1 VDEDLRSA
9 VDGLIARGGRVV
21 VRSGDPED
29 RSASAVTLD
38 QPGARFGILE
48 IYGRVA
54 LDGADRDR
62 AQSLTRIGW
71 ADPHVTSRG
80 GREIRIRP
88 AGVDG
93 EALILART
101 WRVPPALASEIV
113 ADVRVAIGTI
123 GAVEATPLAARS
135 APSDRP
141 AVTGT
146 SDVPL
151 RAEIDQAFDRSSGSS
166 DPARMR
172 GRSVPAPLRAL
183 TLVVLTVI
191 VAVGWTAIIRD
202 TGRSSA
208 ARSGPP
214 ASAGALTDGSGS
226 TPSTSAN
233 VSSIVPTDVPPSIQ
247 GGLAAQATDASSQR
261 AGSGMSSA
269 TDGDLAT
276 AWRPEAGSPQW
287 IELRLDP
294 VATINAFELVITQSA
309 SGSATHVIEIAG
321 PDGPLRVVG
330 TVERFTDDGEH
341 ISVRPPTP
349 IDRVERVRIETIG
362 GPPDVGWYEV
372 IVR

>member
-9 VDGLIARGGRVV
+9 VDGLIARGGRLV
-21 VRSGDPED
+21 VRSGDPVD
-29 RSASAVTLD
+29 RSVPSVTLD

-48 IYGRVA
+48 IHGRVVF
-54 LDGADRDR
+54 DGPDPDR
-62 AQSLTRIGW
+62 ADLLTRTGW

-88 AGVDG
+88 PGADG
-93 EALILART
+93 EAVTLART
-101 WRVPPALASEIV
+101 WRVPPTLASEIV
-113 ADVRVAIGTI
+113 ADVRSAIGTI
-123 GAVEATPLAARS
+123 GSLETTPLATRS
-135 APSDRP
+135 APGDP
-141 AVTGT
+141 VAVAAG
-146 SDVPL
+146 SDVL
-151 RAEIDQAFDRSSGSS
+151 ARAEIDHAYERSSESS
-166 DPARMR
+166 GATRMR
-172 GRSVPAPLRAL
+172 GRSLPAPLRAL
-183 TLVVLTVI
+183 TLIVLTVI

-208 ARSGPP
+208 ARSGAP
-214 ASAGALTDGSGS
+214 ASPSALAGAASPD
-226 TPSTSAN
+226 PSTSAEAP
-233 VSSIVPTDVPPSIQ
+233 STDPSDAPPSIH

-261 AGSGMSSA
+261 AGAAMSSA

-276 AWRPEAGSPQW
+276 AWRPQAGSPQW

-294 VATINAFELVITQSA
+294 VATISAFELVITQSA
-309 SGSATHVIEIAG
+309 SGSTTHVIEVAA

-349 IDRVERVRIETIG
+349 IDGVERVRIETID

-372 IVR
+372 VVR